1 MPKGQL
7 RTRFRNRIAMRRE
20 ALRLTQEQLAAQLRV
35 SRTTL
40 ARWEVDLHV
49 PTAAMIGRL
58 ARVLRCRAGDLY
70 PRDFV

>member
-20 ALRLTQEQLAAQLRV
+20 ALRLTQEQLAAKLGV
-35 SRTTL
+35 TATTI
-40 ARWEVDLHV
+40 ARWEIDMRV
-49 PTAAMIGRL
+49 PSPAMIGQL
-58 ARVLRCRAGDLY
+58 ARALCCRAGDLY